1 MGAIVN
7 FLSIIAGGIIGLLLK
22 KGIPERISET
32 IVRGVGLCVLL
43 IGIDGVL
50 EGKNALITI
59 ISIVIGAMVGE
70 LINIDA
76 AINRLAKYTE
86 NAINKRGRNVKFA
99 NGFVSATL
107 LFAVG
112 AMTIVGSLD
121 SGLTGDNSTLY
132 TKSLLDG
139 ISSIV
144 FASSLG
150 IGVLFSSIPILIIQ
164 GGITLLAHYIA
175 PLLTDTIIGEMTC
188 VGSLLIIALALNLLD
203 ITKLKVANYLPAIF
217 VPIILCQFM

>member
-1 MGAIVN
+1 
-7 FLSIIAGGIIGLLLK
+7 
-22 KGIPERISET
+22 
-32 IVRGVGLCVLL
+32 
-43 IGIDGVL
+43 
-50 EGKNALITI
+50 
-59 ISIVIGAMVGE
+59 MVGE
-70 LINIDA
+70 LINIDG

-86 NAINKRGRNVKFA
+86 NAINKRGGNVKFA

>member
-7 FLSIIAGGIIGLLLK
+7 FLSIIVGGLIGLLLK
-22 KGIPERISET
+22 KGISEKISST
-32 IVRGVGLCVLL
+32 VVKGVGLCVLL
-43 IGIDGVL
+43 IGIKGVL
-50 EGKNALITI
+50 EGINVLITI
-59 ISIVIGAMVGE
+59 ISIVLGAIIGE
-70 LINIDA
+70 LLDIDNA
-76 AINRLAKYTE
+76 VNRLAKCAEDY
-86 NAINKRGRNVKFA
+86 INKKGGNVRFA

-121 SGLTGDNSTLY
+121 SGLTGDNATLY

-139 ISSIV
+139 ISSII

-150 IGVLFSSIPILIIQ
+150 VGVLFSSIPILIIQ

-175 PLLTDTIIGEMTC
+175 PLLTDTIIAEMTC
-188 VGSLLIIALALNLLD
+188 VGSLIIIALALNLLD
-203 ITKLKVANYLPAIF
+203 ITKLKVANYIPAIF
-217 VPIILCQFM
+217 IPILLCQFM

>member
-7 FLSIIAGGIIGLLLK
+7 FLSIIAGGIVGLLLK
-22 KGIPERISET
+22 KGIPERISNT
-32 IVRGVGLCVLL
+32 IVSGVGLCVLL
-43 IGIDGVL
+43 IGIDGAM
-50 EGKNALITI
+50 EGQNTLIAI
-59 ISIVIGAMVGE
+59 LSIVIGAIIGE
-70 LINIDA
+70 LLNIDG
-76 AINRLAKYTE
+76 AINRLAKLAE
-86 NAINKRGRNVKFA
+86 DMINKRGGNVKFA

-139 ISSIV
+139 ISSII

-150 IGVLFSSIPILIIQ
+150 VGVLFSSIPILVIQ

-175 PLLTDTIIGEMTC
+175 PLLTDTIIAEMTC
-188 VGSLLIIALALNLLD
+188 VGSLLIIALALNLLN

-217 VPIILCQFM
+217 IPIILCQFM